1 MLTNRNRWTKL
12 KKEPQNIEFTDV
24 VVVVA
29 MGMLIRARFGYRPL
43 LIQPSCQFAQPVQAS
58 PRTSTQ
64 YINQQ
69 TI

>member
-43 LIQPSCQFAQPVQAS
+43 LIQ
-58 PRTSTQ
+58 
-64 YINQQ
+64 
-69 TI
+69 